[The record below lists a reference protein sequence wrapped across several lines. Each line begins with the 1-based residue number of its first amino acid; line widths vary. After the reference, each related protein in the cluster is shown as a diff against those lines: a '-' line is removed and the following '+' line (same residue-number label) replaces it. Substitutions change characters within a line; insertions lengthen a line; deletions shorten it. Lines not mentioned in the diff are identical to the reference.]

1 MVVTDVDAQ
10 GPAGQKGVKV
20 GDVIVEVAND
30 PVVSVEDVVRSIE
43 KVKTA
48 GRRAV
53 LFRLEDAKGELRF
66 VAVPVN

>member
-1 MVVTDVDAQ
+1 VR
-10 GPAGQKGVKV
+10 V
-20 GDVIVEVAND
+20 GDVIVEVAQD
-30 PVVSVEDVVRSIE
+30 PVTSIDDVVKAVE

-66 VAVPVN
+66 VAVPIS